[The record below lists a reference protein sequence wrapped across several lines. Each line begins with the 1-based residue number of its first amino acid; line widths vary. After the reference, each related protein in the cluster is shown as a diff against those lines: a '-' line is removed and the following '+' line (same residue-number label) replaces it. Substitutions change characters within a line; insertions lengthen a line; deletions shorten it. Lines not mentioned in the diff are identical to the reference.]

1 MREAEKPIQRKNEI
15 GGPGGGSLLPCLSCW
30 ADENRGEKVNQREW
44 ETERGGEHRLER
56 KVRFL
61 GIWVVLFVLICDCF
75 VVNILDRICSLS
87 GWFLV
92 CLEDNNVWFTKIF
105 VFLVKRMC
113 QIFVIHLKLN
123 FLFPYSLLFSKI
135 LGPSFHSGA
144 LGNCLTRLRE
154 GLALDLILMPL
165 IFRWRW

>member
-1 MREAEKPIQRKNEI
+1 MPKILFLLNGGTWYSESGGETDSEKEWERPEVEKPIQRKNEI

-113 QIFVIHLKLN
+113 QIFVIHLKLIFF
-123 FLFPYSLLFSKI
+123 FLT
-135 LGPSFHSGA
+135 PSYF
-144 LGNCLTRLRE
+144 LKFW
-154 GLALDLILMPL
+154 GLPST
-165 IFRWRW
+165 